1 MLYVTAIENWKHK
14 DDKSH
19 WWENVYG
26 FDISCIKDVAIREP
40 LVDMVDSPKQLVT
53 KAYLIKEVDI
63 YAVKTE
69 DLTFNVSLLPA
80 SEVECALVY
89 FNIEFP
95 HRCKRTGLTSPESL

>member
-1 MLYVTAIENWKHK
+1 M
-14 DDKSH
+14 
-19 WWENVYG
+19 
-26 FDISCIKDVAIREP
+26 SCIKDVAIREP
-40 LVDMVDSPKQLVT
+40 LVDVDPKQLVT

-95 HRCKRTGLTSPESL
+95 RRCKRTGFSSPESL